1 MAYRVSDAAIGRAD
15 LSRHHSRR
23 APARTGDRALTRTVI
38 LSSVALSCLALASA
52 GVLML
57 GRAHDPGSIRS
68 YTASHKA
75 LKIALVE
82 PAAQA
87 QMEPVAVAAAA
98 PSGPD
103 VRVKTAA
110 VHDNIRAPA
119 EQNVAL

>member
-15 LSRHHSRR
+15 LSRHRSAHRR
-23 APARTGDRALTRTVI
+23 AGDRALTRTVI

-52 GVLML
+52 GVLMF

-68 YTASHKA
+68 YTASHKS

-87 QMEPVAVAAAA
+87 QMERVAVAAA

-103 VRVKTAA
+103 
-110 VHDNIRAPA
+110 
-119 EQNVAL
+119 

>member
-1 MAYRVSDAAIGRAD
+1 MAYRVSDAAIGRTD
-15 LSRHHSRR
+15 LSRHRSRR
-23 APARTGDRALTRTVI
+23 AHARVGSTRGDRALTRTVI

-68 YTASHKA
+68 YTASHKS

-87 QMEPVAVAAAA
+87 QMEPVAVASAA

-110 VHDNIRAPA
+110 VHD
-119 EQNVAL
+119 